1 MHQTTRKT
9 THPTMQ
15 AATRTRLVACSL
27 ALLVPLASARA
38 DKPPTAPASPATAA
52 TAAPG
57 PVIDPQKRADLVR
70 LMQITG
76 ATRLGLQLFE
86 QVLTSFKNVVPGSK
100 DSFWNEF
107 RKEVSVDELT
117 DRLLPI
123 YDRHLS
129 PAEVKELIRFYE
141 SPIGKKVLA
150 AMPAITSESMQ
161 VGQTWGMDLALRAK
175 KKIDAQ
181 RQLEAQKSG
190 EPTKPVTAPR

>member
-1 MHQTTRKT
+1 MRLTTRQT
-9 THPTMQ
+9 THPTL
-15 AATRTRLVACSL
+15 RTRLAACSL
-27 ALLVPLASARA
+27 ALLLQLAAARA
-38 DKPPTAPASPATAA
+38 DKPPAAPAPASSATAA
-52 TAAPG
+52 AAAG

-70 LMQITG
+70 LMQVTG
-76 ATRLGLQLFE
+76 ATRLGLSLFE

-100 DSFWNEF
+100 DAFWNEF

-129 PAEVKELIRFYE
+129 SAEVKELIRFYE

-175 KKIDAQ
+175 KKLDAQ
-181 RQLEAQKSG
+181 RQLETQKNGDPAKS
-190 EPTKPVTAPR
+190 VTAPR

>member
-1 MHQTTRKT
+1 MR
-9 THPTMQ
+9 
-15 AATRTRLVACSL
+15 AAASTLTLSLVVIGL
-27 ALLVPLASARA
+27 GPGLETARA
-38 DKPPTAPASPATAA
+38 DKPPAVPAPPSAAAPAAPA
-52 TAAPG
+52 AAP
-57 PVIDPQKRADLVR
+57 VLDPQKRADLVR

-86 QVLTSFKNVVPGSK
+86 QVLTSFKNVVPSAK
-100 DSFWNEF
+100 DSFWTEF

-150 AMPAITSESMQ
+150 AMPAITAESMQ
-161 VGQTWGMDLALRAK
+161 VGQTWGMELALRAK
-175 KKIDAQ
+175 KKLDAQ
-181 RQLEAQKSG
+181 RQTEASKNG
-190 EPTKPVTAPR
+190 DPAKPGGTR

>member
-1 MHQTTRKT
+1 MRQKTHQTMRQT
-9 THPTMQ
+9 
-15 AATRTRLVACSL
+15 LVACSL
-27 ALLVPLASARA
+27 ALSVSLGPLGSARA
-38 DKPPTAPASPATAA
+38 DKPPAAPAPAPSA
-52 TAAPG
+52 TAAPAAPA

-70 LMQITG
+70 LMQVTG

-107 RKEVSVDELT
+107 RKEVSIDELT

-129 PAEVKELIRFYE
+129 SAEVKELIRFYE
-141 SPIGKKVLA
+141 SPLGKKVLA

-181 RQLEAQKSG
+181 RQAESQKSS
-190 EPTKPVTAPR
+190 EPPRSVTAPK